1 MGQIPSVM
9 DDFSGRVKL
18 CGLYRCR
25 WLTRR
30 PDPVQRKNTLAST
43 LQPGLIALHGNRT
56 ETLAETV
63 FSWLR
68 AHPLAP
74 LEPEVVLVQSN
85 GMAEWFKM
93 EMAQALG
100 VCAAARVELPAR
112 FLWRS
117 YRQVLG
123 AAAVPRQ
130 SPLDKTALIWR
141 LMRVLP
147 QCAAQDGFAPIA
159 GFLSPGRPK
168 TKNAPSGGSEP
179 HEVGERGG
187 FVFRRDEAQRLL
199 QLSERLADLFDQY
212 QIYRADWL
220 DDWAVGRDLL
230 SAPGKPPQPV
240 PEEQLW
246 QPRLWRCVLA
256 ELAESER
263 ASTRPALHRRVL
275 EALEGGAPLA
285 QPLARRVVLFGMSHL
300 PLSMLQTLAAM
311 SRHSQILLA
320 VPNPCR
326 FHWADAIDGRELLRT
341 QRRRQPLRN
350 GRDLAAL
357 PLALMHAHAHP
368 LLSSWGRQA
377 RDYVRQLDAFET
389 VLPAGA
395 ELPRVDIFDEEFAP
409 DAPLLTQVQQC
420 IRDMLP
426 LAEHGRSVVARAD
439 QSIVFHCAHS
449 MVRELEVLHDQLL
462 ALLAQEPVPGGRALQ
477 PRDVVVMVPAIE
489 GVAAS
494 IRAVF
499 GQYGRNDAR
508 HIPFDIA
515 DLGASDNNPL
525 IAALQWLLRLPQQ
538 RCRLSELR
546 DLLDVPAVA
555 ARFGLA
561 AEDLP
566 QLSAWMAGA
575 GIRWGLNSEQRGAL
589 GLAACGEQNSAWFG
603 LHRMLLGFAS
613 GSVPLDAATGGAGAA
628 QGLAQIEP
636 YAEVAGLNAELA
648 GQLATLLERLLAWWE
663 LANEDADPAGWAM
676 RFRQLLADF
685 FVAQT
690 DSDRALLAALDSALS
705 DWLDVCALGGFAAQL
720 ALVVA
725 QQAWLDIV
733 QQPSLDSRFRAGG
746 VTFCTL
752 MPMRAIPFE
761 VVCLLGMNDGDYPR
775 RALRSDFDLMAWP
788 GQLRAGDRARR
799 DDDRQLMLEALLSA
813 RRMLYISWAG
823 RSVRDNSEQPP
834 SVLVAQL
841 RDYLAAGWL
850 GEQEAGVQGNLLA
863 QRTFHHPL
871 QPFSRRYFTPDSP
884 LHTYAREWRAA
895 HLQRADG
902 QAVPALAPFVPDIA
916 VPLTLAQLH
925 GFVRHPAQAFFRH
938 RLNVRFEKDRQQSFD
953 EEAFAIDGLAGY
965 KLVEQLQMQVRAD
978 IETAP
983 QQLTSAA
990 LEQRVAGHLARIQ
1003 RAGSLPLAGL
1013 GERKRGELLA
1023 AVVPS
1028 LQSWLAHCNRLD
1040 RPVPRQRLY
1049 FAQDG
1054 LVFED
1059 WLEDLRVPNCDGEVV
1074 PAWLELQ
1081 PRELLVGKAGVR
1093 PTAVLLAYLRSLV
1106 AAACGVQVQGIVV
1119 GRDATLA
1126 LRPMPQCEAL
1136 AQWQTLLQ
1144 VWQAGQD
1151 SPLPLP
1157 LKTAL
1162 AAAAAG
1168 DDLARVEMVYE
1179 GDGFAQPA
1187 EVDDACWA
1195 RLYPD
1200 FAALTEDGRFALLAE
1215 AVHGPLLAWLA
1226 ENVQVLAPGALAVHL
1241 APLEQE

>member
-1 MGQIPSVM
+1 M
-9 DDFSGRVKL
+9 
-18 CGLYRCR
+18 
-25 WLTRR
+25 
-30 PDPVQRKNTLAST
+30 AST

-74 LEPEVVLVQSN
+74 LEQEVVLVQSN

-93 EMAQALG
+93 GMAQSLG

-130 SPLDKTALIWR
+130 SPLDKTALTWR
-141 LMRVLP
+141 LMRQLP
-147 QCAAQDGFAPIA
+147 ECAAQGGYEAIA
-159 GFLSPGRPK
+159 GFLAPGD
-168 TKNAPSGGSEP
+168 AE
-179 HEVGERGG
+179 
-187 FVFRRDEAQRLL
+187 RLL

-220 DDWAVGRDLL
+220 DDWAAGRDVL
-230 SAPGKPPQPV
+230 ATPGRPTLAV
-240 PEEQLW
+240 PEDQLW
-246 QPRLWRCVLA
+246 QPKLWRCVLA
-256 ELAESER
+256 ELDEGER
-263 ASTRPALHRRVL
+263 ASTRPQLHRQVIATL
-275 EALEGGAPLA
+275 ESGAPLA
-285 QPLARRVVLFGMSHL
+285 RPLARRVVLFGMSHL

-326 FHWADAIDGRELLRT
+326 FHWADAIDGRELLRM
-341 QRRRQPLRN
+341 QRRRQPLKN
-350 GRDLAAL
+350 GRDLAQL
-357 PLALMHAHAHP
+357 PLEMMHAHAHP

-389 VLPAGA
+389 VLPEGAAA
-395 ELPRVDIFDEEFAP
+395 ELPRIDIFDEDVDPE
-409 DAPLLTQVQQC
+409 APLLAQVQQA
-420 IRDMLP
+420 IRDMVP
-426 LAEHGRSVVARAD
+426 LTEHAHGAVARAD
-439 QSIVFHCAHS
+439 RSIVFHSAHS

-462 ALLAQEPVPGGRALQ
+462 ALLAEPAAPGGQALQ

-499 GQYGRNDAR
+499 GQYGRHDAR

-515 DLGASDNNPL
+515 DLSASDNNPL
-525 IAALQWLLRLPQQ
+525 VAALQWLLRLPQQ

-555 ARFGLA
+555 ERFGLK

-575 GIRWGLNSEQRGAL
+575 GIRWGLNAEQRGAL

-613 GSVPLDAATGGAGAA
+613 GSGAFDADDAT
-628 QGLAQIEP
+628 GLAQIEP
-636 YAEVAGLNAELA
+636 YAEVGGLGAELA
-648 GQLATLLERLLAWWE
+648 GQLATLLERLLAWWS
-663 LANEDADPAGWAM
+663 LAGEAADPAGWAQ

-685 FVAQT
+685 FAPQT
-690 DSDRALLAALDSALS
+690 DSDRALLSALDNALS
-705 DWLDVCALGGFAAQL
+705 CWLEACELGGFDDPVE
-720 ALVVA
+720 LVVA

-733 QQPSLDSRFRAGG
+733 QQPSVDSRFRAGG

-775 RALRSDFDLMAWP
+775 RAMRSDFDLMALP
-788 GQLRAGDRARR
+788 GQLRPGDRARR

-834 SVLVAQL
+834 SVLVSQL
-841 RDYLAAGWL
+841 RDYLAAGWV
-850 GEQEAGVQGNLLA
+850 GEGGDLLA

-871 QPFSRRYFTPDSP
+871 QPFSRRYFSPDST
-884 LHTYAREWRAA
+884 LRTYAREWRAA
-895 HLQRADG
+895 HLLREDDPAA
-902 QAVPALAPFVPDIA
+902 AVPALAPFVPDIE

-938 RLNVRFEKDRQQSFD
+938 RLNVRFEKDAELSFD
-953 EEAFAIDGLAGY
+953 EEAFGLQGLAGY
-965 KLVEQLQMQVRAD
+965 SVIEQLQTQVVAD
-978 IETAP
+978 IEAAP
-983 QQLTSAA
+983 ATGIA
-990 LEQRVAGHLARIQ
+990 LEQRVAGHLARIE
-1003 RAGSLPLAGL
+1003 RAGTLPLAGL
-1013 GERKRGELLA
+1013 GTRKRAELQA
-1023 AVVPS
+1023 AVLPS
-1028 LQSWLAHCNRLD
+1028 LQSWLAHRNRFD
-1040 RPVPRQRLY
+1040 RPVQRQRLH

-1059 WLEDLRVPNCDGEVV
+1059 WLDDLRVPDRDGEAV
-1074 PAWLELQ
+1074 PAWIVLQ
-1081 PRELLVGKAGVR
+1081 ARALLGTRGEVR
-1093 PTAVLLAYLRSLV
+1093 PASVLLPYLRSLV

-1126 LRPMPQCEAL
+1126 LRPMPTGEAM
-1136 AQWQTLLQ
+1136 AQLQTLLQ

-1162 AAAAAG
+1162 AAAATAAAAG
-1168 DDLARVEMVYE
+1168 DDLARAETAYE
-1179 GDGFAQPA
+1179 GDGFAQA
-1187 EVDDACWA
+1187 GEADDACWA
-1195 RLYPD
+1195 RLFPD
-1200 FAALTEDGRFALLAE
+1200 FDALVDDGRFAPLAE
-1215 AVHGPLLAWLA
+1215 AVHAPLLAWLA
-1226 ENVQVLAPGALAVHL
+1226 DQVQVLEPGTL
-1241 APLEQE
+1241 APVIYLLPQELA

>member
-1 MGQIPSVM
+1 M
-9 DDFSGRVKL
+9 
-18 CGLYRCR
+18 
-25 WLTRR
+25 
-30 PDPVQRKNTLAST
+30 AAT

-74 LEPEVVLVQSN
+74 LEQEVVLVQSN

-93 EMAQALG
+93 GMAEALG

-130 SPLDKTALIWR
+130 SPLDKTALTWR
-141 LMRVLP
+141 LMRQLP
-147 QCAAQDGFAPIA
+147 ECAAQGGYEAIA
-159 GFLSPGRPK
+159 GFLAPGD
-168 TKNAPSGGSEP
+168 AE
-179 HEVGERGG
+179 
-187 FVFRRDEAQRLL
+187 RLL

-220 DDWAVGRDLL
+220 DDWAAERDVL
-230 SAPGKPPQPV
+230 ATPGKPALPV

-246 QPRLWRCVLA
+246 QPKLWRCILA
-256 ELAESER
+256 GLSEAER
-263 ASTRPALHRRVL
+263 ATTRPELHRQVIA
-275 EALEGGAPLA
+275 ALESGAPLA
-285 QPLARRVVLFGMSHL
+285 RPIARRVVLFGMSHL
-300 PLSMLQTLAAM
+300 PLSMLQTLSAM
-311 SRHSQILLA
+311 ARHSQILLA

-326 FHWADAIDGRELLRT
+326 FHWADAIDGRELLRM
-341 QRRRQPLRN
+341 QRRRQPLKG

-357 PLALMHAHAHP
+357 PLDMMHAHAHP

-389 VLPAGA
+389 VLPEGAAA
-395 ELPRVDIFDEEFAP
+395 ELPRIDIFDEDVDPE
-409 DAPLLTQVQQC
+409 APLLSQVQQA
-420 IRDMLP
+420 IRDMVP
-426 LAEHGRSVVARAD
+426 LTEHAHSAVPRSDR
-439 QSIVFHCAHS
+439 SIVFHCAHS

-462 ALLAQEPVPGGRALQ
+462 ELLAQPAPPDGRALQ

-499 GQYGRNDAR
+499 GQYGRFDAR

-515 DLGASDNNPL
+515 DLSASDNNPL
-525 IAALQWLLRLPQQ
+525 VAALQWLLRLPRQ

-555 ARFGLA
+555 ARFGLQ

-575 GIRWGLNSEQRGAL
+575 GIRWGLNAEQRGAL
-589 GLAACGEQNSAWFG
+589 GLEACGEQNSAWFG

-613 GSVPLDAATGGAGAA
+613 GSGAVDGSEGDDAA
-628 QGLAQIEP
+628 GLARIEP
-636 YAEVAGLNAELA
+636 YTEVGGLGAELA
-648 GQLATLLERLLAWWE
+648 GQLATLLERLLAWWA
-663 LANEDADPAGWAM
+663 LASDACDPRCWAQ

-685 FVAQT
+685 FAAET
-690 DSDRALLAALDSALS
+690 DSDRALLAALDGALS
-705 DWLDVCALGGFAAQL
+705 TWLEACALGGFDDKVE
-720 ALVVA
+720 LVVA

-733 QQPSLDSRFRAGG
+733 QQPSVDSRFRAGG

-775 RALRSDFDLMAWP
+775 RALRSDFDLMALP

-834 SVLVAQL
+834 SVLVSQL
-841 RDYLAAGWL
+841 RDYLAAGWT
-850 GEQEAGVQGNLLA
+850 GDDGAQDSLLA
-863 QRTFHHPL
+863 QRSFQHPL

-884 LHTYAREWRAA
+884 LRTYAREWRAA
-895 HLQRADG
+895 HLLRDQAT
-902 QAVPALAPFVPDIA
+902 AVPALAPFVPDVE
-916 VPLTLAQLH
+916 VPLTLAQLQR
-925 GFVRHPAQAFFRH
+925 FVRHPAQAFFRQ
-938 RLNVRFEKDRQQSFD
+938 RLNVRFDRDAELNFD
-953 EEAFAIDGLAGY
+953 EEAFGLQGLAGY
-965 KLVEQLQMQVRAD
+965 GVIEQLQTRIVAD
-978 IETAP
+978 IEAAP
-983 QQLTSAA
+983 GEGIE
-990 LEQRVAGHLARIQ
+990 LEQRVAGHLARIE
-1003 RAGSLPLAGL
+1003 RAGTLPLAGL
-1013 GERKRGELLA
+1013 GTRKRAELQETVL
-1023 AVVPS
+1023 PS
-1028 LQSWLAHCNRLD
+1028 LQSWLAHRHLFD
-1040 RPVPRQRLY
+1040 RPVQRQRLH

-1054 LVFED
+1054 LVLED
-1059 WLEDLRVPNCDGEVV
+1059 WLDDLRVPDRDGEAV
-1074 PAWLELQ
+1074 PVWLELQ
-1081 PRELLVGKAGVR
+1081 ARALLDNRKQVR
-1093 PTAVLLAYLRSLV
+1093 PASVLQPYLRSLV
-1106 AAACGVQVQGIVV
+1106 AAACGVAVQGIVV
-1119 GRDATLA
+1119 ARDATLV
-1126 LRPMPQCEAL
+1126 LRPMPPGEAL
-1136 AQWQTLLQ
+1136 AQLQTLLQ
-1144 VWQAGQD
+1144 VWQSGQD

-1162 AAAAAG
+1162 AAAAAAG
-1168 DDLARVEMVYE
+1168 AAAGEDLARVEAVYE
-1179 GDGFAQPA
+1179 GDGFADA
-1187 EVDDACWA
+1187 GEVADACWA
-1195 RLYPD
+1195 RIYPD
-1200 FAALTEDGRFALLAE
+1200 FEALLADGRFAPLAE
-1215 AVHGPLLAWLA
+1215 AVHAPLLAWLA
-1226 ENVQVLAPGALAVHL
+1226 EHVSILEPGALAPVVYL
-1241 APLEQE
+1241 SSLEQA

>member
-1 MGQIPSVM
+1 
-9 DDFSGRVKL
+9 
-18 CGLYRCR
+18 
-25 WLTRR
+25 
-30 PDPVQRKNTLAST
+30 LAST

-68 AHPLAP
+68 AHPLGP
-74 LEPEVVLVQSN
+74 LEQEVVLVQSN

-93 EMAQALG
+93 GMAQSLG

-130 SPLDKTALIWR
+130 SPLDKTALTWR
-141 LMRVLP
+141 LMRQLP
-147 QCAAQDGFAPIA
+147 ECAAQGGYEAIA
-159 GFLSPGRPK
+159 GFLSPGR
-168 TKNAPSGGSEP
+168 GP
-179 HEVGERGG
+179 HEAGERGG
-187 FVFRRDEAQRLL
+187 FVLAPGDADRLL
-199 QLSERLADLFDQY
+199 QLSQRLADLFDQY

-220 DDWAVGRDLL
+220 DDWAAERDVLATPGRPTL
-230 SAPGKPPQPV
+230 AV
-240 PEEQLW
+240 PEDQLW
-246 QPRLWRCVLA
+246 QPRLWRCLLA
-256 ELAESER
+256 GLDESQR
-263 ASTRPALHRRVL
+263 ASTRPQLHRQVIA
-275 EALEGGAPLA
+275 ALESDAPLA

-326 FHWADAIDGRELLRT
+326 FHWADAIDGRELLRM
-341 QRRRQPLRN
+341 QRRRQPLKN
-350 GRDLAAL
+350 GRDLAEL
-357 PLALMHAHAHP
+357 PLEMMHAHAHP

-389 VLPAGA
+389 VLPQGSAA
-395 ELPRVDIFDEEFAP
+395 ELPRIDIFDEDVDP
-409 DAPLLTQVQQC
+409 DAPLLSQVQQA

-426 LAEHGRSVVARAD
+426 LTEHAHAVVAQAD
-439 QSIVFHCAHS
+439 RSIVFHSAHS

-462 ALLAQEPVPGGRALQ
+462 ALLAEPAAPDSQALQ

-489 GVAAS
+489 GVAAA

-499 GQYGRNDAR
+499 GQYGRHDAR

-515 DLGASDNNPL
+515 DLSASDNNPL
-525 IAALQWLLRLPQQ
+525 VAALQWLLRLPRQ

-555 ARFGLA
+555 ARFGLQP
-561 AEDLP
+561 EDLP

-575 GIRWGLNSEQRGAL
+575 GIRWGLNAEQRGAL

-613 GSVPLDAATGGAGAA
+613 GSGAWDAGAGGDAT
-628 QGLAQIEP
+628 GLAQIEP
-636 YAEVAGLNAELA
+636 YTEVGGLGAELA
-648 GQLATLLERLLAWWE
+648 GQLATLLERLLAWWA
-663 LANEDADPAGWAM
+663 LAGAATDPAGWAQ

-685 FVAQT
+685 FAPQT

-705 DWLDVCALGGFAAQL
+705 CWLEACELGGFDEPVEL
-720 ALVVA
+720 MVA
-725 QQAWLDIV
+725 QQAWLDIA
-733 QQPSLDSRFRAGG
+733 QQPSVDSRFRAGG

-775 RALRSDFDLMAWP
+775 RATRSDFDLMALP
-788 GQLRAGDRARR
+788 GQLRPGDRARR

-834 SVLVAQL
+834 SVLVSQL
-841 RDYLAAGWL
+841 RDYLAAGWT
-850 GEQEAGVQGNLLA
+850 GDQGDLLA

-871 QPFSRRYFTPDSP
+871 QPFSRRYFSPDST
-884 LHTYAREWRAA
+884 LRTYAREWRAA
-895 HLQRADG
+895 HLLRADDAAS
-902 QAVPALAPFVPDIA
+902 AVPALAPFVADIK
-916 VPLTLAQLH
+916 VPLTLSQLH

-938 RLNVRFEKDRQQSFD
+938 RLNVRFEKQEQLSFD
-953 EEAFAIDGLAGY
+953 EEAFGLQGLAGY
-965 KLVEQLQMQVRAD
+965 GVIEQLQAQVVAD
-978 IETAP
+978 IEAAP
-983 QQLTSAA
+983 ATGVP
-990 LEQRVAGHLARIQ
+990 LEQRVAGHLARIE

-1013 GERKRGELLA
+1013 GTRKRAELQE
-1023 AVVPS
+1023 AVLPS
-1028 LQSWLAHCNRLD
+1028 LQSWLAHRNLFD
-1040 RPVPRQRLY
+1040 RPMQRQRLH

-1059 WLEDLRVPNCDGEVV
+1059 WLDDLRVPDRDGEAV
-1074 PAWLELQ
+1074 PAWMVLQ
-1081 PRELLVGKAGVR
+1081 ARALLGPRGEVR
-1093 PTAVLLAYLRSLV
+1093 PAAVLLPYLRSLV
-1106 AAACGVQVQGIVV
+1106 AAACGVQVQGILV

-1126 LRPMPQCEAL
+1126 LQPMPAGEAM
-1136 AQWQTLLQ
+1136 AQFQTLLQ

-1168 DDLARVEMVYE
+1168 EDLARAETAYE
-1179 GDGFAQPA
+1179 GDGFAQA
-1187 EVDDACWA
+1187 GEADDACWA
-1195 RLYPD
+1195 RLFPD
-1200 FAALTEDGRFALLAE
+1200 FDALVADGRFAPLAE
-1215 AVHGPLLAWLA
+1215 AVHAPLLAWLA
-1226 ENVQVLAPGALAVHL
+1226 DQVQVLEPGTLAPVIYLL
-1241 APLEQE
+1241 PLEQA

>member
-1 MGQIPSVM
+1 M
-9 DDFSGRVKL
+9 
-18 CGLYRCR
+18 
-25 WLTRR
+25 
-30 PDPVQRKNTLAST
+30 AST

-63 FSWLR
+63 FSWLS
-68 AHPLAP
+68 AHPLGP
-74 LEPEVVLVQSN
+74 LEQEVVLVQSN

-93 EMAQALG
+93 GMAQSLG

-130 SPLDKTALIWR
+130 SPLDKTALTWR
-141 LMRVLP
+141 LMRQLP
-147 QCAAQDGFAPIA
+147 ECAAQGGYEAIG
-159 GFLSPGRPK
+159 GFLAPGD
-168 TKNAPSGGSEP
+168 AE
-179 HEVGERGG
+179 
-187 FVFRRDEAQRLL
+187 RLL

-220 DDWAVGRDLL
+220 DDWAAGRDVL
-230 SAPGKPPQPV
+230 ATPGRPTLAV
-240 PEEQLW
+240 PEDQLW
-246 QPRLWRCVLA
+246 QPMLWRCILA
-256 ELAESER
+256 GLDESQR
-263 ASTRPALHRRVL
+263 ASTRPQLHRQVIATL
-275 EALEGGAPLA
+275 ESGAPLV

-326 FHWADAIDGRELLRT
+326 FHWADAIDGRELLRIE
-341 QRRRQPLRN
+341 RRRQPLKN

-357 PLALMHAHAHP
+357 PLEMMHAHAHP

-389 VLPAGA
+389 QLPEGMAA
-395 ELPRVDIFDEEFAP
+395 ELPRIDIFDEEVDP
-409 DAPLLTQVQQC
+409 DAPLLSLVQQA
-420 IRDMLP
+420 IRDMVP
-426 LAEHGRSVVARAD
+426 LTEHAHSAVARAD
-439 QSIVFHCAHS
+439 HSIVFHSAHS

-462 ALLAQEPVPGGRALQ
+462 ALLAEPAEAGRPALQ

-499 GQYGRNDAR
+499 GQYGRHDAR

-515 DLGASDNNPL
+515 DLSASDNNPL
-525 IAALQWLLRLPQQ
+525 VAALQWLLRLPQQ

-555 ARFGLA
+555 ARFGLDA
-561 AEDLP
+561 DDLP

-575 GIRWGLNSEQRGAL
+575 GIRWGLNAQQRGAL

-613 GSVPLDAATGGAGAA
+613 GSGAFDAGAA
-628 QGLAQIEP
+628 GDATGLAQIEP
-636 YAEVAGLNAELA
+636 YAEVGGLGAELA
-648 GQLATLLERLLAWWE
+648 GQLATLLERLLDWWA
-663 LANEDADPAGWAM
+663 LAGAAADPAGWAQ
-676 RFRQLLADF
+676 RFRRLLADF
-685 FVAQT
+685 FAPQT

-705 DWLDVCALGGFAAQL
+705 SWLEACELGGFDDPVEL
-720 ALVVA
+720 IVA

-733 QQPSLDSRFRAGG
+733 QQPSVDSRFRAGG

-775 RALRSDFDLMAWP
+775 RAMRSDFDLMALP
-788 GQLRAGDRARR
+788 GQLRPGDRARR

-834 SVLVAQL
+834 SVLVSQL
-841 RDYLAAGWL
+841 RDYLAAGWV
-850 GEQEAGVQGNLLA
+850 GEGGDLLA

-871 QPFSRRYFTPDSP
+871 QPFSRSYFSPDST
-884 LHTYAREWRAA
+884 LRTYAREWRAA
-895 HLQRADG
+895 HLLRADDPAS
-902 QAVPALAPFVPDIA
+902 AVPALAAFVPDIE
-916 VPLTLAQLH
+916 VPLTLSQLH

-938 RLNVRFEKDRQQSFD
+938 RLNVRFEKEEQLSLD
-953 EEAFAIDGLAGY
+953 EEAFGLQGLAGY
-965 KLVEQLQMQVRAD
+965 SVIEQLQTQVVAD
-978 IETAP
+978 IEAAP
-983 QQLTSAA
+983 AVGIA
-990 LEQRVAGHLARIQ
+990 LEQRVAGHLARIE
-1003 RAGSLPLAGL
+1003 RAGTLPLAGL
-1013 GERKRGELLA
+1013 GTRKRAELQE
-1023 AVVPS
+1023 AVLPS
-1028 LQSWLAHCNRLD
+1028 LQSWLAHRNRFD
-1040 RPVPRQRLY
+1040 RSVQRQRLH

-1059 WLEDLRVPNCDGEVV
+1059 WLDDLRVPDRDGEAV
-1074 PAWLELQ
+1074 PAWISLQ
-1081 PRELLVGKAGVR
+1081 ARALLGTRGEVR
-1093 PTAVLLAYLRSLV
+1093 PAAVLLPYLRSLV
-1106 AAACGVQVQGIVV
+1106 AAACGVQVQGIIVA
-1119 GRDATLA
+1119 RDATLA
-1126 LRPMPQCEAL
+1126 LQPMPPGEAM
-1136 AQWQTLLQ
+1136 AQFQTLLQ

-1157 LKTAL
+1157 LRTAL

-1168 DDLARVEMVYE
+1168 EDLARAETAYE
-1179 GDGFAQPA
+1179 GDGFAQA
-1187 EVDDACWA
+1187 GEADDACWA
-1195 RLYPD
+1195 RLFPD
-1200 FAALTEDGRFALLAE
+1200 FDALTADGRFAPLAE
-1215 AVHGPLLAWLA
+1215 AVHAPLLAWLA
-1226 ENVQVLAPGALAVHL
+1226 DQVQVLEPGTL
-1241 APLEQE
+1241 APVIYLLPLELA

>member
-1 MGQIPSVM
+1 M
-9 DDFSGRVKL
+9 
-18 CGLYRCR
+18 
-25 WLTRR
+25 
-30 PDPVQRKNTLAST
+30 AST

-68 AHPLAP
+68 AHPLGP
-74 LEPEVVLVQSN
+74 LEQEVVLVQSN

-93 EMAQALG
+93 GMAQSLG

-130 SPLDKTALIWR
+130 SPLDKTALTWR
-141 LMRVLP
+141 LMRQLP
-147 QCAAQDGFAPIA
+147 ECAAQGGYEAIA

-168 TKNAPSGGSEP
+168 TESVPSGGSKP
-179 HEVGERGG
+179 HEVGERGASVMAPG
-187 FVFRRDEAQRLL
+187 DAERLL

-220 DDWAVGRDLL
+220 DDWAAGRDVL
-230 SAPGKPPQPV
+230 ATPGRPTLAV
-240 PEEQLW
+240 PEDQLW
-246 QPRLWRCVLA
+246 QPRLWRCILA
-256 ELAESER
+256 ELDEVER
-263 ASTRPALHRRVL
+263 ASTRPQLHRQVIA
-275 EALEGGAPLA
+275 ALESGAPLV

-326 FHWADAIDGRELLRT
+326 FHWADAIDGRELLRIE
-341 QRRRQPLRN
+341 RRRQPLKE
-350 GRDLAAL
+350 GRDLAQL
-357 PLALMHAHAHP
+357 PLEMMHAHAHP

-389 VLPAGA
+389 VLPEGMAA
-395 ELPRVDIFDEEFAP
+395 ELPRIDIFDEEVDP
-409 DAPLLTQVQQC
+409 DAPLLSQVQQA
-420 IRDMLP
+420 IRDMVP
-426 LAEHGRSVVARAD
+426 LTEHAHSAVAQAD
-439 QSIVFHCAHS
+439 RSIVFHSAHS

-462 ALLAQEPVPGGRALQ
+462 ALLAEPAAPGGQALQ

-499 GQYGRNDAR
+499 GQYGRHDAR

-515 DLGASDNNPL
+515 DLSASDNNPL
-525 IAALQWLLRLPQQ
+525 VAALQWLLRLPQQ

-555 ARFGLA
+555 ARFGLD

-575 GIRWGLNSEQRGAL
+575 GIRWGLNAEQRGAL

-613 GSVPLDAATGGAGAA
+613 GSGAFAAGDAT
-628 QGLAQIEP
+628 GLAQIEP
-636 YAEVAGLNAELA
+636 YTEVGGLGAELA
-648 GQLATLLERLLAWWE
+648 GQLATLLERLLAWWA
-663 LANEDADPAGWAM
+663 LAGSAADPAGWAQ

-685 FVAQT
+685 FAPQT
-690 DSDRALLAALDSALS
+690 DADRALLSALDSALS
-705 DWLDVCALGGFAAQL
+705 SWLEACELGGFDDPVEL
-720 ALVVA
+720 IVA

-733 QQPSLDSRFRAGG
+733 QQPSVDSRFRAGG

-775 RALRSDFDLMAWP
+775 RAMRSDFDLMALP
-788 GQLRAGDRARR
+788 GQLRPGDRARR

-834 SVLVAQL
+834 SVLVSQL
-841 RDYLAAGWL
+841 RDYLAAGWV
-850 GEQEAGVQGNLLA
+850 GEGGELLA

-871 QPFSRRYFTPDSP
+871 QPFSRSYFSPDST
-884 LHTYAREWRAA
+884 LRTYAREWRAA
-895 HLQRADG
+895 HLLRADDPAS
-902 QAVPALAPFVPDIA
+902 AVPALAPFVADVE
-916 VPLTLAQLH
+916 VPLTLSQLH

-938 RLNVRFEKDRQQSFD
+938 RLNVRFEKETELSFD
-953 EEAFAIDGLAGY
+953 EEAFGLQGLAGY
-965 KLVEQLQMQVRAD
+965 SVIEQLQTQVVAD
-978 IETAP
+978 VEAADAAAVDTAAAGAAAAVG
-983 QQLTSAA
+983 LA
-990 LEQRVAGHLARIQ
+990 LEQRVAGHLARIE
-1003 RAGSLPLAGL
+1003 RAGTLPLAGL
-1013 GERKRGELLA
+1013 GARKRAELQE
-1023 AVVPS
+1023 AVLPS
-1028 LQSWLAHCNRLD
+1028 LQSWLAHRNLFD
-1040 RPVPRQRLY
+1040 RPVQRQRLH

-1059 WLEDLRVPNCDGEVV
+1059 WLDDLRVPDRDGEAV
-1074 PAWLELQ
+1074 PAWISLQ
-1081 PRELLVGKAGVR
+1081 ARALLGARGEVR
-1093 PTAVLLAYLRSLV
+1093 PASVLLPYLRSLV
-1106 AAACGVQVQGIVV
+1106 AAACGVQVQGIIVA
-1119 GRDATLA
+1119 RDATLA
-1126 LRPMPQCEAL
+1126 LRPMPAGEAM
-1136 AQWQTLLQ
+1136 AQFQTLLQ

-1162 AAAAAG
+1162 AAAG
-1168 DDLARVEMVYE
+1168 GEDLARAETAYE
-1179 GDGFAQPA
+1179 GDGFAQA
-1187 EVDDACWA
+1187 GEADDACWA

-1200 FAALTEDGRFALLAE
+1200 FDALTADGRFAPLAE
-1215 AVHGPLLAWLA
+1215 AVHAPLLAWLA
-1226 ENVQVLAPGALAVHL
+1226 DQVQVLEPGTLAPVIYLL
-1241 APLEQE
+1241 PLEQA

>member
-1 MGQIPSVM
+1 M
-9 DDFSGRVKL
+9 
-18 CGLYRCR
+18 
-25 WLTRR
+25 
-30 PDPVQRKNTLAST
+30 AST

-68 AHPLAP
+68 AHPLGP
-74 LEPEVVLVQSN
+74 LEQEVVLVQSN

-93 EMAQALG
+93 GMAQSLG

-130 SPLDKTALIWR
+130 SPLDKTALTWR
-141 LMRVLP
+141 LMRQLP
-147 QCAAQDGFAPIA
+147 ECAAQGGYEAIA
-159 GFLSPGRPK
+159 GFLLPGRPK
-168 TKNAPSGGSEP
+168 TESVPSGGSKP

-187 FVFRRDEAQRLL
+187 SVMAPGDAERLL

-220 DDWAVGRDLL
+220 DDWAAGRDVL
-230 SAPGKPPQPV
+230 ATPGRPTLPV
-240 PEEQLW
+240 PEDQLW
-246 QPRLWRCVLA
+246 QPRLWRCILA
-256 ELAESER
+256 ELDDVER
-263 ASTRPALHRRVL
+263 ASTRPQLHRQVIA
-275 EALEGGAPLA
+275 ALESDAPLV

-326 FHWADAIDGRELLRT
+326 FHWADAIDGRELLRIE
-341 QRRRQPLRN
+341 RRRQPLKE
-350 GRDLAAL
+350 GRDLAQL
-357 PLALMHAHAHP
+357 PLEMMHAHAHP

-389 VLPAGA
+389 VLPEGMAA
-395 ELPRVDIFDEEFAP
+395 ELPRIDIFDEEVEP
-409 DAPLLTQVQQC
+409 DAPLLSQVQQA
-420 IRDMLP
+420 IRDMVP
-426 LAEHGRSVVARAD
+426 LTEHAHAVIARAD
-439 QSIVFHCAHS
+439 RSIVFHSAHS

-462 ALLAQEPVPGGRALQ
+462 ALLAEPAAPGGQALQ

-499 GQYGRNDAR
+499 GQYGRHDAR
-508 HIPFDIA
+508 HVPFDIA
-515 DLGASDNNPL
+515 DLSASDNNPL
-525 IAALQWLLRLPQQ
+525 VAALQWLLRLPQQ

-555 ARFGLA
+555 ARFGLD

-575 GIRWGLNSEQRGAL
+575 GIRWGLNAEQRGAL

-613 GSVPLDAATGGAGAA
+613 GSGAFDAGDAT
-628 QGLAQIEP
+628 GLAQIEP
-636 YAEVAGLNAELA
+636 YTEVGGLGAELA
-648 GQLATLLERLLAWWE
+648 GQLATLLERLLAWWA
-663 LANEDADPAGWAM
+663 LAGSAADPAGWAQ

-685 FVAQT
+685 FAPQT
-690 DSDRALLAALDSALS
+690 DADRALLSALDSALS
-705 DWLDVCALGGFAAQL
+705 SWLEACELGGFDDPVEL
-720 ALVVA
+720 IVA

-733 QQPSLDSRFRAGG
+733 QQPSVDSRFRAGG

-775 RALRSDFDLMAWP
+775 RAMRSDFDLTALP
-788 GQLRAGDRARR
+788 GQLRPGDRARR

-834 SVLVAQL
+834 SVLVSQL
-841 RDYLAAGWL
+841 RDYLAAGWQ
-850 GEQEAGVQGNLLA
+850 GEEGDLLV

-871 QPFSRRYFTPDSP
+871 QPFSRSYFSPDST
-884 LHTYAREWRAA
+884 LRTYAREWRAA
-895 HLQRADG
+895 HLLRADDPAS
-902 QAVPALAPFVPDIA
+902 AVPALAPFVADVE
-916 VPLTLAQLH
+916 VPLTLSQLH

-938 RLNVRFEKDRQQSFD
+938 RLNVRFEKETELSFD
-953 EEAFAIDGLAGY
+953 EEAFGLQGLAGY
-965 KLVEQLQMQVRAD
+965 SVIEQLQTQVVAD
-978 IETAP
+978 VEAAP
-983 QQLTSAA
+983 ATGVA
-990 LEQRVAGHLARIQ
+990 LEQRVAGHLARIE
-1003 RAGSLPLAGL
+1003 RAGTLPLAGL
-1013 GERKRGELLA
+1013 GARKRAELQE
-1023 AVVPS
+1023 AVLPS
-1028 LQSWLAHCNRLD
+1028 LQSWLAHRNLFD
-1040 RPVPRQRLY
+1040 RPVQRQRLH
-1049 FAQDG
+1049 FAQEG

-1059 WLEDLRVPNCDGEVV
+1059 WLDDLRVPDRDGEAV
-1074 PAWLELQ
+1074 PAWISLQ
-1081 PRELLVGKAGVR
+1081 ARALLGPRGEVR
-1093 PTAVLLAYLRSLV
+1093 PASVLLPYLRSLV
-1106 AAACGVQVQGIVV
+1106 AAACGVQVQGIIVA
-1119 GRDATLA
+1119 RDATLA
-1126 LRPMPQCEAL
+1126 LRPMPAGEAM
-1136 AQWQTLLQ
+1136 AQLQTLLQ

-1162 AAAAAG
+1162 AAAAG
-1168 DDLARVEMVYE
+1168 EDLARAETAYE
-1179 GDGFAQPA
+1179 GDGFAQA
-1187 EVDDACWA
+1187 GEADDACWA

-1200 FAALTEDGRFALLAE
+1200 FDALTADGRFAPLAE
-1215 AVHGPLLAWLA
+1215 AVHAPLLAWLA
-1226 ENVQVLAPGALAVHL
+1226 DQVQVLEPGTLAPVIYLL
-1241 APLEQE
+1241 PLEQA

>member
-1 MGQIPSVM
+1 M
-9 DDFSGRVKL
+9 
-18 CGLYRCR
+18 
-25 WLTRR
+25 
-30 PDPVQRKNTLAST
+30 AST

-68 AHPLAP
+68 AHPLGP
-74 LEPEVVLVQSN
+74 LEQEVVLVQSN

-93 EMAQALG
+93 GMAQSLG

-130 SPLDKTALIWR
+130 SPLDKTALTWR
-141 LMRVLP
+141 LMRQLP
-147 QCAAQDGFAPIA
+147 ECAAQGGYEAIG
-159 GFLSPGRPK
+159 GFLSPGGPK
-168 TKNAPSGGSEP
+168 TESVPSGGSKP

-187 FVFRRDEAQRLL
+187 SVMAPGDSERLL

-220 DDWAVGRDLL
+220 DDWAAERDVLATPGRPAL
-230 SAPGKPPQPV
+230 PV
-240 PEEQLW
+240 PEDQLW
-246 QPRLWRCVLA
+246 QPRLWRCILA
-256 ELAESER
+256 GLDAVER
-263 ASTRPALHRRVL
+263 ASTRPQLHRQVIA
-275 EALEGGAPLA
+275 ALESGAPLV

-326 FHWADAIDGRELLRT
+326 FHWADAIDGRELLRIE
-341 QRRRQPLRN
+341 RRRQPLKE
-350 GRDLAAL
+350 GRDLAQL
-357 PLALMHAHAHP
+357 PLEMMHAHAHP

-389 VLPAGA
+389 VLPEGMAA
-395 ELPRVDIFDEEFAP
+395 ELPRIDIFDEEVEP
-409 DAPLLTQVQQC
+409 DAPLLSQVQQA
-420 IRDMLP
+420 IRDMVP
-426 LAEHGRSVVARAD
+426 LTEHAHAVVARAD
-439 QSIVFHCAHS
+439 RSIVFHSAHS

-462 ALLAQEPVPGGRALQ
+462 ALLAEPAAPGGQALQ

-499 GQYGRNDAR
+499 GQYGRHDAR

-515 DLGASDNNPL
+515 DLSASDNNPL
-525 IAALQWLLRLPQQ
+525 VAALQWLLRLPQQ

-555 ARFGLA
+555 ARFGLD

-575 GIRWGLNSEQRGAL
+575 GIRWGLNAEQRGAL

-613 GSVPLDAATGGAGAA
+613 GSGAFDAGAA
-628 QGLAQIEP
+628 GDATGLAQIEP
-636 YAEVAGLNAELA
+636 YAEVGGLGAELA
-648 GQLATLLERLLAWWE
+648 GQLATLLERLLDWWA
-663 LANEDADPAGWAM
+663 LAGSAADPAGWAQ
-676 RFRQLLADF
+676 RFRRLLADF
-685 FVAQT
+685 FAPQT

-705 DWLDVCALGGFAAQL
+705 AWLEACELGGFDDPVEL
-720 ALVVA
+720 IVA

-733 QQPSLDSRFRAGG
+733 QQPSVDSRFRAGG

-775 RALRSDFDLMAWP
+775 RALRSDFDLMALP
-788 GQLRAGDRARR
+788 GQLRPGDRARR

-834 SVLVAQL
+834 SVLVSQL
-841 RDYLAAGWL
+841 RDYLAAGWM
-850 GEQEAGVQGNLLA
+850 GEGGELLA

-871 QPFSRRYFTPDSP
+871 QPFSRSYFSPDST
-884 LHTYAREWRAA
+884 LRTYAREWRAA
-895 HLQRADG
+895 HLLRADDPAS
-902 QAVPALAPFVPDIA
+902 AVPALAPFVADVE
-916 VPLTLAQLH
+916 VPLTLSQLH

-938 RLNVRFEKDRQQSFD
+938 RLNVRFEKETELSFD
-953 EEAFAIDGLAGY
+953 EEAFGLQGLAGY
-965 KLVEQLQMQVRAD
+965 SVIEQLQTQVVAD
-978 IETAP
+978 VEAADAAAVGAAAVGAAAVDTAAVGAAAAVG
-983 QQLTSAA
+983 LA
-990 LEQRVAGHLARIQ
+990 LEQRVAGHLARIE
-1003 RAGSLPLAGL
+1003 RAGTLPLAGL
-1013 GERKRGELLA
+1013 GTRKRAELQE
-1023 AVVPS
+1023 AVLPS
-1028 LQSWLAHCNRLD
+1028 LQSWLAHRNLFD
-1040 RPVPRQRLY
+1040 RPVQRQRLH

-1059 WLEDLRVPNCDGEVV
+1059 WLDDLRVPDRDGEAV
-1074 PAWLELQ
+1074 PAWISLQ
-1081 PRELLVGKAGVR
+1081 ARALLGARGEVR
-1093 PTAVLLAYLRSLV
+1093 PASVLLPYLRSLV
-1106 AAACGVQVQGIVV
+1106 AAACGVQVQGIIVA
-1119 GRDATLA
+1119 RDATLA
-1126 LRPMPQCEAL
+1126 LRPMPAGEAM
-1136 AQWQTLLQ
+1136 AQFQTLLQ

-1162 AAAAAG
+1162 AAAAG
-1168 DDLARVEMVYE
+1168 EDLARAETAYE
-1179 GDGFAQPA
+1179 GDGFVQAGEA
-1187 EVDDACWA
+1187 DDACWA

-1200 FAALTEDGRFALLAE
+1200 FDALTADGRFAPLAE
-1215 AVHGPLLAWLA
+1215 AVHAPLLAWLA
-1226 ENVQVLAPGALAVHL
+1226 DHVQVLEPGTLAPVIYLL
-1241 APLEQE
+1241 PLEQA